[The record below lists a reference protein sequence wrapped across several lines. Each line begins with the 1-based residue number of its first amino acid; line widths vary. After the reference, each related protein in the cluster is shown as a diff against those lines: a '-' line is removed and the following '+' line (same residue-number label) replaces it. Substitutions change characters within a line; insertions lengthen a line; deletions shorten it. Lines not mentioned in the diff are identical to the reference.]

1 MAKNVLKAWLVDNTV
16 TTENKTD
23 KIFQLESTRS
33 ADQDYIIDRMVAK
46 NPGLHRDT
54 MELAVKLHNEV
65 VAEEVLNGVSVTT
78 GLFHAVAQFRG
89 TAGPGDTW
97 DPKKNS
103 VYISF
108 IQGKTLREAIADTR
122 IDILGDRPKQFYIG
136 SGYDVATKATDFS
149 ATAGRSFTVYG
160 RNIALAAAIAY
171 KLGLSKEEIA
181 EGAEA
186 LDYVPHRLQP
196 YRANGVTILD
206 DAYNANI
213 VGAKE
218 AVNVLRLFGGRKFIV
233 TPGLVE
239 LGVLEESENA
249 ALGEK
254 LAGLD
259 RVILVGATLVTAVKR
274 GYLAAGGDAEKIV
287 VVPTLDKAE
296 ELLAEE
302 LAPGDAVLFLNDLP
316 DIYN

>member
-1 MAKNVLKAWLVDNTV
+1 MSDTFRKKGGLTHLFILILLKDMAKNVLKAWLVDNTV
-16 TTENKTD
+16 TADNKTD

-33 ADQDYIIDRMVAK
+33 ADQNYIIDRMVAK

-108 IQGKTLREAIADTR
+108 TQGKTLREAIAETR

-160 RNIALAAAIAY
+160 RNIALAGDDPSVGVSLTSMQTQEVTRLTNDMIV
-171 KLGLSKEEIA
+171 LSE
-181 EGAEA
+181 
-186 LDYVPHRLQP
+186 PSRLIIQLP
-196 YRANGVTILD
+196 ADLD
-206 DAYNANI
+206 DGEYTLTVTTQFTNGGKLLKNPHSTSQSI
-213 VGAKE
+213 YIGGAPQQP
-218 AVNVLRLFGGRKFIV
+218 GG
-233 TPGLVE
+233 GS
-239 LGVLEESENA
+239 GEE
-249 ALGEK
+249 
-254 LAGLD
+254 
-259 RVILVGATLVTAVKR
+259 
-274 GYLAAGGDAEKIV
+274 GG
-287 VVPTLDKAE
+287 
-296 ELLAEE
+296 
-302 LAPGDAVLFLNDLP
+302 GGSMG
-316 DIYN
+316 

>member
-16 TTENKTD
+16 TADNKTD

-33 ADQDYIIDRMVAK
+33 ADQNYIIDRMVAK

-108 IQGKTLREAIADTR
+108 TQGKTLREAIADTR

-160 RNIALAAAIAY
+160 RNIALAGDDPSVGVSLTNMQTQEVTRLTNDMIV
-171 KLGLSKEEIA
+171 LSE
-181 EGAEA
+181 
-186 LDYVPHRLQP
+186 PSRLIIQLP
-196 YRANGVTILD
+196 ADLD
-206 DAYNANI
+206 DGEYTLTVTTQFTNGGKLLKNPHSTSQSI
-213 VGAKE
+213 YIGGAPQQP
-218 AVNVLRLFGGRKFIV
+218 GG
-233 TPGLVE
+233 GS
-239 LGVLEESENA
+239 GEE
-249 ALGEK
+249 
-254 LAGLD
+254 
-259 RVILVGATLVTAVKR
+259 
-274 GYLAAGGDAEKIV
+274 GG
-287 VVPTLDKAE
+287 
-296 ELLAEE
+296 
-302 LAPGDAVLFLNDLP
+302 GGSMG
-316 DIYN
+316 

>member
-1 MAKNVLKAWLVDNTV
+1 MSDTLREKGRANSFIHLNTIKDMAKNVLKAWLVDNTV
-16 TTENKTD
+16 TADNKTD

-33 ADQDYIIDRMVAK
+33 ADQNYIIDRMVAK

-108 IQGKTLREAIADTR
+108 TQGKTLREAIADTR

-160 RNIALAAAIAY
+160 RNIALAGDDPSVGVSLTSMQTEEVTRLTIDMIV
-171 KLGLSKEEIA
+171 LSE
-181 EGAEA
+181 
-186 LDYVPHRLQP
+186 PSRLIIQLP
-196 YRANGVTILD
+196 ADLD
-206 DAYNANI
+206 DGEYTLTVTTQFTNGGKLLKNPHSTSQSI
-213 VGAKE
+213 YIGGAPQQP
-218 AVNVLRLFGGRKFIV
+218 GG
-233 TPGLVE
+233 GS
-239 LGVLEESENA
+239 GEE
-249 ALGEK
+249 
-254 LAGLD
+254 
-259 RVILVGATLVTAVKR
+259 
-274 GYLAAGGDAEKIV
+274 GG
-287 VVPTLDKAE
+287 
-296 ELLAEE
+296 
-302 LAPGDAVLFLNDLP
+302 GGSMG
-316 DIYN
+316 